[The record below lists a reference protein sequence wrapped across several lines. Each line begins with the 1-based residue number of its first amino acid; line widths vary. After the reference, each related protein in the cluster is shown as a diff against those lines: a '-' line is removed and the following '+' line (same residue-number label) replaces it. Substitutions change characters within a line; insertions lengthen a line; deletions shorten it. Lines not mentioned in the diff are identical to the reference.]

1 MSDYFQNN
9 IDHIM
14 AELGRVELLIQF
26 HLRNVRRNNENSK
39 NNTLQ
44 GLYISETEI
53 DTIINTAG
61 QMKEEEIA
69 SSQDPDL
76 YRLVDSLDQ
85 LKNDISV
92 KVKESLRRGI
102 TLRLYSLKQ
111 LFQLSEFDIDVL
123 LLCLLPEINLK
134 YQQVYAYLQDDV
146 TQKSPTVNLVLELLF
161 KSFPEMLEHRNAFLP
176 GASLTKNQIIN
187 LHEDRYLKSTP
198 LLNKSLQMDERI
210 TSYLLDITRIDSR
223 LFPFTQLVVP
233 KLSLEDIVLPE
244 ETRHFFDTLV
254 KQFEEAPICHLY
266 GDNGTGKKATAE
278 AVCSK
283 LGLPVLNVDLDRIP
297 VKEGLLDTVI
307 PIIFREGLLHN
318 AALYLDNFDRLLTD
332 EEGKI
337 KVGNSLLTGLSKYP
351 QWIFIASNQEW
362 QPKETWEDR
371 PFVSVEFPV
380 PSYTMRKQLWEKYWD
395 ENTIRE
401 NDVDF
406 GDFASKFRLTGGQI
420 HNITINARN
429 LARLREPEYQTLTG
443 QDISS
448 LCRNESSEILNNM
461 ARKIQQNYGWKDI
474 ILPPDLYEQLQE
486 IYGCVQQSF
495 RVYSDWGFD
504 KKLSLGK
511 GLHVL
516 FSGPSGTGKT
526 MAAGILAHELQLD
539 LYKIDLSQVVSKYIG
554 ETEKNLDRIFK
565 EGQTSNSILF
575 FDEADAIFGKRSE
588 VKDAH
593 DRYANIEIAYLLQK
607 MDEYEGMVILA
618 TNLRKNI
625 DDAFSRRM
633 HFTLEF
639 PIPEESDRNRIWNN
653 IFPPEAPLDKDVDFT
668 FVARQFRITGG
679 NIKNIALGA
688 AFLAAQNGNIINMKN
703 IIRATKREYQKMGK
717 LCTED
722 EFAEYINLVK

>member
-1 MSDYFQNN
+1 MSDCFQNN

-14 AELGRVELLIQF
+14 AELGRIELMIQYK
-26 HLRNVRRNNENSK
+26 LRNIRRDNGNSTNNS
-39 NNTLQ
+39 LQ
-44 GLYISETEI
+44 GLYISEKEI
-53 DTIINTAG
+53 DTIIDTASY
-61 QMKEEEIA
+61 MNEEETP
-69 SSQDPDL
+69 SSQEL
-76 YRLVDSLDQ
+76 HLVDSLNQ
-85 LKNDISV
+85 LKKDISV
-92 KVKESLRRGI
+92 KEEESLRRGI
-102 TLRLYSLKQ
+102 TLRLCVLKR
-111 LFQLSEFDIDVL
+111 LFQLSAFDIDVL
-123 LLCLLPEINLK
+123 LICLLPEINLK

-146 TQKSPTVNLVLELLF
+146 TQKSPTVNLVLELLC
-161 KSFPEMLEHRNAFLP
+161 KSLPEMLEHRNAFLP
-176 GASLTKNQIIN
+176 DASLTKNQIIH
-187 LHEDRYLKSTP
+187 LYEDRYLKSTP
-198 LLNKSLQMDERI
+198 LLNKSLQIDERI
-210 TSYLLDITRIDSR
+210 ISYLLEITQIDSR
-223 LFPFTQLVVP
+223 LLPFTQLLIP
-233 KLSLEDIVLPE
+233 GLSLEEIVLPE
-244 ETRHFFDTLV
+244 ETRQFFDTLV
-254 KQFEEAPICHLY
+254 MQCEEVPFCHLY

-278 AVCSK
+278 AVCSE
-283 LGLPVLNVDLDRIP
+283 LGIPILNVDLNRILI
-297 VKEGLLDTVI
+297 KEGQLDALI

-318 AALYLDNFDRLLTD
+318 AALYLDCFDMLPPD
-332 EEGKI
+332 EVGNI
-337 KVGNSLLTGLSKYP
+337 NTGNSLLTGLINYP
-351 QWIFIASNQEW
+351 QWIFIAGNREW
-362 QPKETWEDR
+362 RPKETWQER
-371 PFVSVEFPV
+371 PFVSVEFPI
-380 PSYTMRKQLWEKYWD
+380 PSYTLRKQLWEKYWD
-395 ENTIRE
+395 ENTTVE
-401 NDVDF
+401 SDVDF

-420 HNITINARN
+420 YNISINARN
-429 LARLREPEYQTLTG
+429 LARLRKSEHRILTG

-448 LCRNESSEILNNM
+448 LCRNESREILNNV
-461 ARKIQQNYGWKDI
+461 ARKIQPKYRWKDI

-486 IYGCVQQSF
+486 IYGCVQHYY
-495 RVYSDWGFD
+495 RVYSDWGFEN
-504 KKLSLGK
+504 KLSLGK

-526 MAAGILAHELQLD
+526 MAAEILAHELQLD

-625 DDAFSRRM
+625 DDAFTRRM

-639 PIPEESDRNRIWNN
+639 PVPEESDRNRIWNS
-653 IFPPEAPLDKDVDFT
+653 IFPPEAPLDNDVDFA

-688 AFLAAQNGNIINMKN
+688 AFLAAQNGNIINMNN

-722 EFAEYINLVK
+722 EFAEYIDLVK

>member
-1 MSDYFQNN
+1 MSDYFQNS

-14 AELGRVELLIQF
+14 AELGRIELMIQF
-26 HLRNVRRNNENSK
+26 HLKNVRRNNGNNT

-53 DTIINTAG
+53 DTIINTANHVNE
-61 QMKEEEIA
+61 KDKP
-69 SSQDPDL
+69 SSHDPDL
-76 YRLVDSLDQ
+76 YRLVDSLNQ

-92 KVKESLRRGI
+92 KEEESLRRGI
-102 TLRLYSLKQ
+102 TLRLCVLKQ
-111 LFQLSEFDIDVL
+111 LFQLSEFDTDIL
-123 LLCLLPEINLK
+123 LVCLLPEINLK

-146 TQKSPTVNLVLELLF
+146 TQKSPTANLVLELLC
-161 KSFPEMLEHRNAFLP
+161 KSFPEMLEHRDAFLP

-198 LLNKSLQMDERI
+198 LLNKSLQLDERI
-210 TSYLLDITRIDSR
+210 ISYLLDIIQLDSR
-223 LFPFTQLVVP
+223 LLPFTHLLIP
-233 KLSLEDIVLPE
+233 KLGLEDIVLPE
-244 ETRHFFDTLV
+244 ETRQFFNTLV
-254 KQFEEAPICHLY
+254 KQYEEAPVCHLY
-266 GDNGTGKKATAE
+266 GDNGTGKKVTAE

-283 LGLPVLNVDLDRIP
+283 LDIPILDIDLNRVVI
-297 VKEGLLDTVI
+297 KEGLLDTVI

-318 AALYLDNFDRLLTD
+318 AALYLDNFDMLLPD
-332 EEGKI
+332 EEGNMRA
-337 KVGNSLLTGLSKYP
+337 GNSLLAGLLQYP

-362 QPKETWEDR
+362 RPKQTWQDR
-371 PFVSVEFPV
+371 PFVSVEFPI
-380 PSYTMRKQLWEKYWD
+380 PSYTLRKQLWEKYWD
-395 ENTIRE
+395 ENTPRE
-401 NDVDF
+401 HDVDF
-406 GDFASKFRLTGGQI
+406 GEFASKFRLTGGQI
-420 HNITINARN
+420 HNISINARN
-429 LARLREPEYQTLTG
+429 LARLRESEHQTLTG

-448 LCRNESSEILNNM
+448 LCRNESREILNNM
-461 ARKIQQNYGWKDI
+461 ARKIQQNYSWEDI
-474 ILPPDLYEQLQE
+474 ILPPDLFEQLQE
-486 IYGCVQQSF
+486 IYGCVQQYY

-504 KKLSLGK
+504 NKLSLGK

-625 DDAFSRRM
+625 DEAFSRRM

-639 PIPEESDRNRIWNN
+639 PIPEEPDRNRIWNN
-653 IFPPEAPLDKDVDFT
+653 IFPPEAPLDNDIDFT
-668 FVARQFRITGG
+668 FIARQFRITGG
-679 NIKNIALGA
+679 NIKNIALSA

-722 EFAEYINLVK
+722 EFAEYIDLVK

>member
-1 MSDYFQNN
+1 
-9 IDHIM
+9 M
-14 AELGRVELLIQF
+14 AELGRIELMIRSK
-26 HLRNVRRNNENSK
+26 LRNMRRDNGNST

-44 GLYISETEI
+44 GLYISDKEI
-53 DTIINTAG
+53 DSIVNTVSY
-61 QMKEEEIA
+61 MKEEETPL
-69 SSQDPDL
+69 SLDPDPHQP
-76 YRLVDSLDQ
+76 VDTLNQ
-85 LKNDISV
+85 LKTDISV
-92 KVKESLRRGI
+92 KEKESLCRGI
-102 TLRLYSLKQ
+102 ALRLCTLQQ
-111 LFQLSEFDIDVL
+111 LFQLSEFDIEVL
-123 LLCLLPEINLK
+123 LVCLLPEINLK
-134 YQQVYAYLQDDV
+134 YQQVFAYLQDDV
-146 TQKSPTVNLVLELLF
+146 TQKSPTVNLVLELLC
-161 KSFPEMLEHRNAFLP
+161 KSLPEMLEHRDAFLP

-187 LHEDRYLKSTP
+187 LYEDRYLKSTP
-198 LLNKSLQMDERI
+198 LLSKSLQIDERI
-210 TSYLLDITRIDSR
+210 ISYLLEIPQVDSR
-223 LFPFTQLVVP
+223 LLPFTQLLIP
-233 KLSLEDIVLPE
+233 RLSLEDIVLAE
-244 ETRHFFDTLV
+244 DTRQFFNTLV
-254 KQFEEAPICHLY
+254 KQCEQAPVCHLY

-283 LGLPVLNVDLDRIP
+283 LDIPILDVDLNRVLI
-297 VKEGLLDTVI
+297 KEGQLDTVI
-307 PIIFREGLLHN
+307 PIVFREGLLHN
-318 AALYLDNFDRLLTD
+318 AALYLDNFDTLLPG
-332 EEGKI
+332 EESNTNI
-337 KVGNSLLTGLSKYP
+337 GNILLAGLLKYP
-351 QWIFIASNQEW
+351 QWIFVASNQEW
-362 QPKETWEDR
+362 RPKETWQDR

-380 PSYTMRKQLWEKYWD
+380 PSYTLRKQLWEKYWD
-395 ENTIRE
+395 ENTIME

-429 LARLREPEYQTLTG
+429 LARLRESEHQILTG

-448 LCRNESSEILNNM
+448 LCRNESREILNNM
-461 ARKIQQNYGWKDI
+461 ARKIQQNYRWEDI
-474 ILPPDLYEQLQE
+474 ILPPDLYEQLHE
-486 IYGCVQQSF
+486 IYGCVQQSY

-625 DDAFSRRM
+625 DEAFSRRM
-633 HFTLEF
+633 HFALEF
-639 PIPEESDRNRIWNN
+639 PIPEEPDRNRIWNT
-653 IFPPEAPLDKDVDFT
+653 IFPPEAPLDKDVDFAFT
-668 FVARQFRITGG
+668 ARQFRVTGG

-722 EFAEYINLVK
+722 EFAEYIDLVK